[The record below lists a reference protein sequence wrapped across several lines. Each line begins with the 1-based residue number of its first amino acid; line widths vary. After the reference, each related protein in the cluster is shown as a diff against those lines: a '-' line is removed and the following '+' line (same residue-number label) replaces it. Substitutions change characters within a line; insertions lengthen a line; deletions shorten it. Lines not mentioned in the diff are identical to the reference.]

1 MQTETN
7 VPGEILLIFFIAF
20 INMIAVCVAHSHACK
35 GIPGTCKKFDTESC
49 SETLNDL
56 HSLEDE
62 QSYKMMYFL
71 YMIVKHFKI
80 IK

>member
-1 MQTETN
+1 
-7 VPGEILLIFFIAF
+7 
-20 INMIAVCVAHSHACK
+20 MIAACVAHSHTCK

-49 SETLNDL
+49 SKTLNGL

-71 YMIVKHFKI
+71 CMIVKHFKI

>member
-1 MQTETN
+1 MM
-7 VPGEILLIFFIAF
+7 VA
-20 INMIAVCVAHSHACK
+20 ACAAHSHACK
-35 GIPGTCKKFDTESC
+35 GILGTGKKFGSESC
-49 SETLNDL
+49 SKILNGL

-71 YMIVKHFKI
+71 CMVVKHFRI